1 MTKTYTEQ
9 AIAIVE
15 RQLKVAA
22 QDLTPARNRG
32 INFTVRGYILLD
44 DGRRIGKA
52 EAIQTL
58 AAVLEQEDQTVS
70 TPAQKQPRRSDFT
83 WDRLNEATH
92 EFFFRLCE
100 DIQTYTKDAGMTS
113 PAPLDQLRIGLTN
126 APRLSNLKKAGLVI
140 SVEGAKKS
148 HKWLRLT
155 DSGRQLF
162 LTTIG
167 HS

>member
-1 MTKTYTEQ
+1 M
-9 AIAIVE
+9 AIVE
-15 RQLKVAA
+15 RQLVVAKRDNCTA
-22 QDLTPARNRG
+22 THRGLVFTPK
-32 INFTVRGYILLD
+32 
-44 DGRRIGKA
+44 GRIYTHGGGRIGIESA
-52 EAIQTL
+52 VQFM
-58 AAVLEQEDQTVS
+58 AAKIEQEDLNTSAS
-70 TPAQKQPRRSDFT
+70 TPKIKGQPSRTDFT

-100 DIQTYTKDAGMTS
+100 DIQTYTKDAGMTC
-113 PAPLDQLRIGLTN
+113 PAPIDQLRIGLTN

-167 HS
+167 NS

>member
-1 MTKTYTEQ
+1 M
-9 AIAIVE
+9 AIVE

-32 INFTVRGYILLD
+32 FNFTVKGYILLD

-58 AAVLEQEDQTVS
+58 AAVLEQEDLAASAPVIK
-70 TPAQKQPRRSDFT
+70 AKGQPKRTDFT

-113 PAPLDQLRIGLTN
+113 PAPIDQLRIGLAN